1 MSENFFDK
9 SDKELDELLK
19 KISESADIPFSEK
32 DWSDMESRLDQN
44 LSNGAI
50 DWKTSILS
58 WVAALL
64 LVGAL
69 LSSIWE
75 RQDPIQEY
83 QTEQHEGFL
92 EPIPLENN
100 TPQESPI
107 SVLEGDESGK
117 SAFEESYNESS
128 PLSGPATFNPIY
140 DQESFVGNSYAENRG
155 LDHPIPVSE
164 RNGAISIRSLEGL
177 DKSLEKGL
185 TTFSF
190 EAPLQEDIKK
200 VSKQGSKQG
209 KEQFGGKFNISVQ
222 VAPDISAI
230 QIDQF
235 RKAGNMVGLGVEYFI
250 RSKLSISTGVYYSYK
265 PYSGDQGYHS
275 NYGYEPTYIIG
286 ACDLLDIPLNLRYY
300 PFEGK
305 VQRFFISAGVSSYLM
320 LKEKYELEYYNED
333 TGYPYTR
340 ELEVKGANQH
350 FLGIANISVGYERK
364 LGRQISLQVEPY
376 FKVPFSGVGE
386 GDVSL
391 KSTGIFIGLKFYPS
405 QTLK

>member
-19 KISESADIPFSEK
+19 KISESADIPFSEQ

-50 DWKTSILS
+50 DWKTSLLS
-58 WVAALL
+58 WFAALL

-69 LSSIWE
+69 LSSIWNK
-75 RQDPIQEY
+75 QGPTQEF
-83 QTEQHEGFL
+83 QSEQQINNPEVF
-92 EPIPLENN
+92 ENN
-100 TPQESPI
+100 TPQKSSI
-107 SVLEGDESGK
+107 SRLELNK
-117 SAFEESYNESS
+117 SEEDTFQESYAKGSAIQSASNIASIQQRFT
-128 PLSGPATFNPIY
+128 LN
-140 DQESFVGNSYAENRG
+140 GNSYSQNRMSDHAIPGKARNGTIPIRG
-155 LDHPIPVSE
+155 LVE
-164 RNGAISIRSLEGL
+164 L
-177 DKSLEKGL
+177 DKSLEQGL
-185 TTFSF
+185 STFSLKGPP
-190 EAPLQEDIKK
+190 EEELKK
-200 VSKQGSKQG
+200 ARKQG

-230 QIDQF
+230 QIDQL
-235 RKAGNMVGLGVEYFI
+235 RKAGNMTGLGVEYFI
-250 RSKLSISTGVYYSYK
+250 RSKFSISTGVYYSYK

-275 NYGYEPTYIIG
+275 NYGYEPTYVIG
-286 ACDLLDIPLNLRYY
+286 ACDILDIPVNLRYY
-300 PFEGK
+300 PLEGK
-305 VQRFFISAGVSSYLM
+305 VQRFFISAGLSSYLM

-350 FLGIANISVGYERK
+350 FLGIANFSVGYERK

-391 KSTGIFIGLKFYPS
+391 KSTGIFIGLKFYPN
-405 QTLK
+405 QILK

>member
-19 KISESADIPFSEK
+19 KISESADIPFSEQ

-50 DWKTSILS
+50 DWKTSILG
-58 WVAALL
+58 WVAAML

-69 LSSIWE
+69 LSSIWD

-83 QTEQHEGFL
+83 QLEQDEGFL
-92 EPIPLENN
+92 EPFSLENN
-100 TPQESPI
+100 TPQESSI
-107 SVLEGDESGK
+107 SSLKGDESGK
-117 SAFEESYNESS
+117 SAFEETYAVNST
-128 PLSGPATFNPIY
+128 LSAAATINPIY
-140 DQESFVGNSYAENRG
+140 NQESFVGNSYAENRG
-155 LDHPIPVSE
+155 VEHPIPVRE
-164 RNGAISIRSLEGL
+164 RNGAIPIRSLEGL
-177 DKSLEKGL
+177 DKSLENGF
-185 TTFSF
+185 TTFSLV
-190 EAPLQEDIKK
+190 APLQEDIKK
-200 VSKQGSKQG
+200 VSKQGK
-209 KEQFGGKFNISVQ
+209 KQFGGKFNISVQ

-235 RKAGNMVGLGVEYFI
+235 RKAGNMAGLGIEYFI
-250 RSKLSISTGVYYSYK
+250 QSKLSISTGVYYSYK

-275 NYGYEPTYIIG
+275 NYGYEPTYVIG

-305 VQRFFISAGVSSYLM
+305 VQRIFISAGVSSYLM

>member
-19 KISESADIPFSEK
+19 KISESADIPFSEQ

-44 LSNGAI
+44 LSNGTI

-58 WVAALL
+58 WFAALL

-69 LSSIWE
+69 LSSIWD
-75 RQDPIQEY
+75 RQDPTQEY
-83 QTEQHEGFL
+83 QSEQHEDFL
-92 EPIPLENN
+92 EPFPLENN
-100 TPQESPI
+100 TTQESSI
-107 SVLEGDESGK
+107 SSLESNELEESAFQESYAKRSTSK
-117 SAFEESYNESS
+117 SASIIPSIHQQLPSN
-128 PLSGPATFNPIY
+128 
-140 DQESFVGNSYAENRG
+140 GNSRVQTSRY
-155 LDHPIPVSE
+155 DHPFPEEE
-164 RNGAISIRSLEGL
+164 RNGAIPIKSLEGL
-177 DKSLEKGL
+177 EQSLEKGL
-185 TTFSF
+185 NTFSLV
-190 EAPLQEDIKK
+190 APNEEEYKK
-200 VSKQGSKQG
+200 VSKQG

-230 QIDQF
+230 QIDQL
-235 RKAGNMVGLGVEYFI
+235 RKAGNMAGLGVEYFI
-250 RSKLSISTGVYYSYK
+250 LPKFSLSTGVYYSYK

-275 NYGYEPTYIIG
+275 NYGNEPTYVIG
-286 ACDLLDIPLNLRYY
+286 ACDILDIPLNLKYY

-320 LKEKYELEYYNED
+320 LKEKYELEYDNED